1 MYKPET
7 HRKVPHPRA
16 EKVECCI
23 DAKCE
28 SGLRN
33 NYFEGKRLTPDSFRV
48 EQHYLVER
56 RRLLNRAIHGW
67 GVVYGYAIKSA
78 PPNEYRGETV
88 SGKLEIGPGL
98 ALDKCGRELVQA
110 GTLVVGLDDVI
121 VLDEKGAHVYPAPD
135 WDPEATPKPVPKRD
149 LPYAYRPQRL
159 QDLEVDPNPDPRPYP
174 PQNPQPST
182 TPTRACWLLSV
193 HYAEQAI
200 GPVTIN
206 DPCSCERDE
215 WDHVC
220 ETVRY
225 SLRRIDCGECCND
238 LPCELACD
246 CGTGRCCEEPVP
258 DANEK
263 LDSEAPRQACKPFTR
278 GGCQCLCEH
287 VTGLQPDDECWSLCE
302 IEEPCARV
310 RVDLRHGVPLACVGL
325 VRDYCDRWTFDTKVE
340 ACGPRRLVKRNDVL
354 FDLIRGCDLTRISDI
369 GWAEWHRS
377 KAPIPW
383 LKFAASFGT
392 EDVPNSGRSTTVD
405 YWVEFS
411 RPVRAN
417 TVRPDCFAITI
428 VVAEDE
434 AGWGEVRRVP
444 IVDVVTWVRSGDL
457 PGHITRAAL
466 VVDAGW
472 VHDATVSRKTIF
484 NQDEALVEI
493 EVFGDYIVD
502 CDGQTIDANVRG
514 LCAVPSGNGTP
525 GGTLRSNF
533 RVEMRDRPVSTPS
546 HDTLP
551 RVQGA

>member
-7 HRKVPHPRA
+7 HRKVPQPRT

-78 PPNEYRGETV
+78 PPNECRGETV
-88 SGKLEIGPGL
+88 SGRLTIGPGL
-98 ALDKCGRELVQA
+98 ALDKCGRELVQTEMIERA
-110 GTLVVGLDDVI
+110 LDDVI
-121 VLDEKGAHVYPAPD
+121 VLDEKGTRIHPSPD
-135 WDPEATPKPVPKRD
+135 CDPEAMPKPVPKRD
-149 LPYAYRPQRL
+149 LQQAYRPQRL
-159 QDLEVDPNPDPRPYP
+159 QDVVVDPNQDPRPYP
-174 PQNPQPST
+174 PQNPQPSP

-206 DPCSCERDE
+206 DPCSCERHE

-225 SLRRIDCGECCND
+225 SLRRVDCDECCNE
-238 LPCELACD
+238 LPCELECD
-246 CGTGRCCEEPVP
+246 CGTGACCEEPVP
-258 DANEK
+258 DANAK
-263 LDSEAPRQACKPFTR
+263 LNPEGPRKACKPFTR

-287 VTGLQPDDECWSLCE
+287 LTSLQPGDECCSLCE

-310 RVDLRHGVPLACVGL
+310 RVDLRHGVPLACVWL
-325 VRDYCDRWTFDTKVE
+325 VQDDCDRWAFDTEVE
-340 ACGPRRLVKRNDVL
+340 ACGPRRLVKRNDLL
-354 FDLIRGCDLTRISDI
+354 FDLIQGCDLTRISAI
-369 GWAEWHRS
+369 GWAKWHRS
-377 KAPIPW
+377 KAHIPW
-383 LKFAASFGT
+383 PHFAASFGK
-392 EDVPNSGRSTTVD
+392 EDPLNSDRNITSD

-411 RPVRAN
+411 RPVRAD
-417 TVRPDCFAITI
+417 TVRADCFTMTI
-428 VVAEDE
+428 IVAEDE

-444 IVDVVTWVRSGDL
+444 IVDVVPWGRPGL
-457 PGHITRAAL
+457 PQGHITRATL

-502 CDGQTIDANVRG
+502 CNGQTVDANVRG
-514 LCAVPSGNGTP
+514 LCAVPSGNGAP

-533 RVEMRDRPVSTPS
+533 RVAVRDPQVRTPPYN
-546 HDTLP
+546 T